1 MSYIEEMQEQ
11 NERCLKCRWC
21 YSGEL
26 ICVNPASEFHN
37 MDTSTEDTT
46 ECDDF
51 HHNICEENMLRVDT
65 DTEEIDFE

>member
-37 MDTSTEDTT
+37 MDTYRGD
-46 ECDDF
+46 
-51 HHNICEENMLRVDT
+51 
-65 DTEEIDFE
+65 